1 MQRKHS
7 LAIDGRDHFSAGHIQ
22 VASKASPPASSSIC
36 VVVVAFYPDP
46 GFEGRLHEILGQVGG
61 MVVIDNTPSA
71 GRNRTIM
78 MTNDDSKQLCVIQNE
93 ANLGLGAALNQG
105 LEHALRSGFEWIL
118 TLDQDTTCQRDMV
131 QTLIQAYLGCYPRPA
146 VIGANYF
153 DPVNNNRTK
162 VPVISTE
169 TFLERKTVITS
180 GCLVDAAFARAIGGF
195 REDYFI
201 DQLDH
206 EFCLRARSRGG
217 LVVISR
223 KPGMMHSVGGPD
235 GSRVPIIGLVLP
247 EHPPLRKYYIARNTV
262 VLVSD
267 YFSRE
272 PAWCLLR
279 ITRLLLGAV
288 SMTLLEKNGLLKLH
302 AFALGV
308 ADGVRR
314 RMGPCRQKWL
324 CS

>member
-1 MQRKHS
+1 
-7 LAIDGRDHFSAGHIQ
+7 
-22 VASKASPPASSSIC
+22 

-46 GFEGRLHEILGQVGG
+46 GFEGRLQEVLGQVGG

-71 GRNRTIM
+71 GRKRTLM
-78 MTNDDSKQLCVIQNE
+78 MTSDDSKQLHVVENE
-93 ANLGLGAALNQG
+93 VNLGLGTALNQG
-105 LEHALRSGFEWIL
+105 LEYALRQGFEWIL

-131 QTLIQAYLGCYPRPA
+131 QTLIQAYAACHPRPA
-146 VIGANYF
+146 VIGTNYF

-169 TFLERKTVITS
+169 AFLERKTVITS

-206 EFCLRARSRGG
+206 EFCLRARFHGG

-223 KPGMMHSVGGPD
+223 KPGMAHNVGGPD

-267 YFSRE
+267 YFNRE

-279 ITRLLLGAV
+279 IMRLLLGAV
-288 SMTLLEKNGLLKLH
+288 SMTLLEKDGLRKLQ
-302 AFALGV
+302 AFTLGV

-314 RMGPCRQKWL
+314 RMGPCRRKWL
-324 CS
+324 HT

>member
-1 MQRKHS
+1 M
-7 LAIDGRDHFSAGHIQ
+7 AIDGRDHFSAGHIQ
-22 VASKASPPASSSIC
+22 VASKTSPPSSSSIC

-105 LEHALRSGFEWIL
+105 LEHALQSGFEWIL
-118 TLDQDTTCQRDMV
+118 TLDQDTTCLCDMV
-131 QTLIQAYLGCYPRPA
+131 QTLIMAYSGCYPRPA

-162 VPVISTE
+162 VPVLSTE
-169 TFLERKTVITS
+169 AFLERKTVITS

-195 REDYFI
+195 QEDYFI

-288 SMTLLEKNGLLKLH
+288 SMTLLEKDGLRKVK
-302 AFALGV
+302 AFAFGV

-324 CS
+324 YP

>member
-1 MQRKHS
+1 M
-7 LAIDGRDHFSAGHIQ
+7 AIDGRDYISTGKHQI
-22 VASKASPPASSSIC
+22 ASNASPPASSSIC
-36 VVVVAFYPDP
+36 AVVVAFYPDP
-46 GFEGRLHEILGQVGG
+46 GFEGRLQEISGQVGG
-61 MVVIDNTPSA
+61 MVVVDNTPSA
-71 GRNRTIM
+71 DRNRRVRAAS
-78 MTNDDSKQLCVIQNE
+78 DDSQHFYVIVNE
-93 ANLGLGAALNQG
+93 DNLGVGAALNQG
-105 LEHALRSGFEWIL
+105 LEHALRLGFEWIL

-131 QTLIQAYLGCYPRPA
+131 QTLIQAYSGCHPRPA

-162 VPVISTE
+162 VPVISTDA
-169 TFLERKTVITS
+169 FLERKTVITS

-235 GSRVPIIGLVLP
+235 GARVPIIGLVLP

-279 ITRLLLGAV
+279 ISRLLLGAV
-288 SMTLLEKNGLLKLH
+288 SMTLLEKDGLRKVK
-302 AFALGV
+302 AFAFGV

-324 CS
+324 YP

>member
-1 MQRKHS
+1 M
-7 LAIDGRDHFSAGHIQ
+7 AYDGRNCFSAGSIQ
-22 VASKASPPASSSIC
+22 VASNASPPASSSIC
-36 VVVVAFYPDP
+36 AVVVAYYPDL
-46 GFEGRLHEILGQVGG
+46 GFDGRLREILSQVGG
-61 MVVIDNTPSA
+61 MVVVDNTPST
-71 GRNRTIM
+71 GRNRAILAISD
-78 MTNDDSKQLCVIQNE
+78 NSQQLYVIENE
-93 ANLGLGAALNQG
+93 DNLGVGAALNQG
-105 LEHALRSGFEWIL
+105 LENALQLGFEWVL

-131 QTLIQAYLGCYPRPA
+131 QTLIQAYAGCHPRPA

-153 DPVNNNRTK
+153 DPANNNRTK
-162 VPVISTE
+162 VPVTSTE

-180 GCLVDAAFARAIGGF
+180 GCLVDAVFARAIGGF

-235 GSRVPIIGLVLP
+235 GARVPIIGLVLP
-247 EHPPLRKYYIARNTV
+247 EHPPLRKYYIARNTM

-279 ITRLLLGAV
+279 IARLLFGAV
-288 SMTLLEKNGLLKLH
+288 SMTLLEKNGLRKLQ
-302 AFALGV
+302 AFVFGV

-314 RMGPCRQKWL
+314 RMGPCRRKGL
-324 CS
+324 YS